1 MINIARQKYLVTV
14 FALALGYS
22 CQALAQEYVPPPAG
36 PYKPE
41 VVVSD
46 APAFSSESAEKVYKF
61 PSEDLI
67 RSDTPPPLTFDA
79 PARSDHQSVQKKA
92 KPAAPLRND
101 SRSHAGYE
109 SALSSQN
116 SRGSRQ
122 TSRSMGG
129 RGYDSNPWSPNVSTA
144 RPQLP
149 AFPAYSDSYPSQQN
163 GYGYPQQYPY
173 GYGAQGYYGNTPN
186 DANTPFFNMTSPW
199 NMMPM
204 QPFFPGR

>member
-22 CQALAQEYVPPPAG
+22 CQASAQEYVPPPAG

-61 PSEDLI
+61 QSEDLI
-67 RSDTPPPLTFDA
+67 RSEAPAALSFDA
-79 PARSDHQSVQKKA
+79 S
-92 KPAAPLRND
+92 AASAQQPEQRIIRPSAQRPND
-101 SRSHAGYE
+101 TTPHTDSG
-109 SALSSQN
+109 SAIPGQIYHDSAQAP
-116 SRGSRQ
+116 Q
-122 TSRSMGG
+122 PTGG
-129 RGYDSNPWSPNVSTA
+129 RAYDSNPWAPNVSTVQ
-144 RPQLP
+144 PQQP
-149 AFPAYSDSYPSQQN
+149 VYPGSLNWYPQQY

-173 GYGAQGYYGNTPN
+173 GYGNQGYYGNTPN
-186 DANTPFFNMTSPW
+186 DANAPFSNMTSPW